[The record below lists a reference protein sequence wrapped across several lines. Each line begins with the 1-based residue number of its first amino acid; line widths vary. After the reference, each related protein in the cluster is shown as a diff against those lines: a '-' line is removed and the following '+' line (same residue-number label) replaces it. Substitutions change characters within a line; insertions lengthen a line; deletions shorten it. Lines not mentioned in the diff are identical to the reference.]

1 MKRYRLFP
9 IFTLACGCAAFL
21 LRLSQFRNGF
31 EAGTGLPIPG
41 NLSGTLLIVLLA
53 AVVVFL
59 LASVRI
65 LPDDR
70 KTPPTFPDAF
80 AVLNAAAL
88 TPVVIGVFFLALSGG
103 LDILS
108 GFGAGAAAASG
119 SQRECLLVGAMS
131 VISAACYVPAIL
143 IFRKKEADAE
153 LSWNGKLFLLPVVCL
168 VIRLVLVYRQESVN
182 PALAAYYTE
191 LLSLVLLT
199 LALYRLSSFAFQVGQ
214 TRRFVLYAVPAVIL
228 CAAVL
233 AEGHSLSMT
242 LFYAGYAILLVGL
255 LSQRMWVL
263 SHPWEQ
269 A

>member
-21 LRLSQFRNGF
+21 LRLSQFRDGF
-31 EAGTGLPIPG
+31 EADTGLPIPG

-70 KTPPTFPDAF
+70 EAPPTFPDAF

-88 TPVVIGVFFLALSGG
+88 TPVVIGVFFLAISGG

-108 GFGAGAAAASG
+108 GFGAAAAFG
-119 SQRECLLVGAMS
+119 SQRECLLMGAMS
-131 VISAACYVPAIL
+131 VISAACYVPAIF
-143 IFRKKEADAE
+143 IFRKKETEAE
-153 LSWNGKLFLLPVVCL
+153 RPWNGKLFLLPVVCL

-214 TRRFVLYAVPAVIL
+214 TRRFVLYAVPAAIL

-255 LSQRMWVL
+255 LNQRMWVL